1 MWVRILFQIFEMIH
15 LSNDNSDLKS
25 IFTNILVLTR
35 SSKLVSLLIC
45 FDKKKLS
52 LNLSTLYTW
61 VINGK
66 CKKLSTL
73 KFNFDEIFWPIFRS

>member
-52 LNLSTLYTW
+52 
-61 VINGK
+61 
-66 CKKLSTL
+66 
-73 KFNFDEIFWPIFRS
+73 